1 MICDVQADPAGGP
14 LSEYFNGGRLHSP
27 SDSILAINTTTTI
40 GCTISAVRRHV
51 QAAYDDGCLSLAIVN
66 V

>member
-1 MICDVQADPAGGP
+1 MICDVQASGP
-14 LSEYFNGGRLHSP
+14 LNEYFNGGRLHSP
-27 SDSILAINTTTTI
+27 SDSLLLAITTTTTI

-66 V
+66 I